1 MKKSKQDLLVDLLIA
16 AIDDS
21 SPLTV
26 VRALEEAF
34 VLRGTKEEGSNCNE
48 QYAAIMSTA
57 YKTMA
62 GIGEQL

>member
-1 MKKSKQDLLVDLLIA
+1 MKKSKQDFLVDLLIT

-34 VLRGTKEEGSNCNE
+34 ILRGTREEDYGTNAK
-48 QYAAIMSTA
+48 YAKIVSDA
-57 YKTMA
+57 YKTM
-62 GIGEQL
+62 GEIE